1 MVCNHVALSQ
11 SRKKAAINTAA
22 IPDMCRRAE
31 SEGCQQQATEAKQA
45 RLRLTA
51 TGSVAL
57 VKPPWAPSHDPGAG
71 ALGRSADSGDAL
83 VACVYALFTG
93 RLPATSTRERSIR
106 VLDGLF
112 STTTLAMPAHPLLPL
127 HPRSLRLGL
136 LLLSSDGL
144 QRSGSSSTS
153 PAATLP
159 VADASP
165 QPHVPLSNPE

>member
-31 SEGCQQQATEAKQA
+31 SEGCQQQATGAKQA

-57 VKPPWAPSHDPGAG
+57 VKPPWAPSLDPGAG
-71 ALGRSADSGDAL
+71 APEIRQTPETRLWL
-83 VACVYALFTG
+83 VFTRCLPGACQRAW
-93 RLPATSTRERSIR
+93 ARERSIR